1 MCTRIRKAHTHTQK
15 FQKCHVQIWWHASR
29 EIFLMQEM
37 RWKMWMRR
45 WDYQH
50 WLGGTCFFLNL
61 IFMQWLIWGAAE
73 AIGQPSSSETCGQK
87 GSIKPGMLKRMNLHW
102 TWEKSRVPVTS
113 QKQIISGQWFCVFF
127 WFFDADFRGFL
138 ARCSQCLSP
147 GFTRIL
153 DESRFF
159 AAEWSLAGLHQ
170 VFEGFFETI
179 DSQTVKGVNSLHT
192 GLCARCVG
200 GVILQI
206 Y

>member
-1 MCTRIRKAHTHTQK
+1 MHTQGTHTHK

-50 WLGGTCFFLNL
+50 WLGGMCFFFNV

-87 GSIKPGMLKRMNLHW
+87 GSIKPGMLRRMNLHW
-102 TWEKSRVPVTS
+102 KWEKSRVPATS

-127 WFFDADFRGFL
+127 WCWFQRFSGAMFTVSQPRFHPNPRRKPFL
-138 ARCSQCLSP
+138 RCRVVIGWPSS
-147 GFTRIL
+147 GVW
-153 DESRFF
+153 RFF
-159 AAEWSLAGLHQ
+159 WDNRSPNC
-170 VFEGFFETI
+170 EGSELP
-179 DSQTVKGVNSLHT
+179 SYWPV
-192 GLCARCVG
+192 C
-200 GVILQI
+200 
-206 Y
+206 